1 MLFVNAF
8 STLTQYVLP
17 IVTVAESICAPFITY
32 LALFHSKK
40 MHRYRFLI
48 MNNVFWSCLFNW
60 TVWFAKPA
68 FLFPAACLILYN
80 PQVHWVVLAKAVA
93 SFMMFTFINVE
104 LAIVW
109 TLCYRDFV
117 EKGKVAL
124 IVIAAIQVLF
134 YSICFL
140 PFFLHP
146 IRSSPDQSIEK
157 IRLLDQLPH
166 FDELEGEIGYICVP
180 NLLLVSEW
188 TFAAFLAV
196 ISFFVFGMV
205 LISIMFYR
213 VMIVFPRSN
222 MMSSTLQMHTM
233 LFKAIQLL
241 VAFGFILFPTA
252 LLLLTISV
260 RWTEGTSIAALCIML
275 VQAHGCVD
283 FLTIIYFITP
293 YRRKLLQILGRNYRR
308 IKTRVSSTVAQP
320 VSPADEP
327 EPD

>member
-109 TLCYRDFV
+109 TLCYRYFM
-117 EKGKVAL
+117 
-124 IVIAAIQVLF
+124 
-134 YSICFL
+134 
-140 PFFLHP
+140 
-146 IRSSPDQSIEK
+146 SIEK